1 MTFSGRALPD
11 ASALAERV
19 IARER
24 SALATALNL
33 LDDKRPEARACAG
46 ELLANLPE
54 DKVYRD
60 GHLIGLTGPPGVG
73 KSSLISALVKHWREQ
88 RRVVGILAVD
98 PSSAVSGGAL
108 LGDRLRMLSSDTDA
122 GVFVRSL
129 ACRGEVGGLSAETWP
144 MSLVMLASSDIV
156 LVETVGVGQKEIDVS
171 KLTDTTCFIAQ
182 PASGDTIQFL
192 KAGIMEVPHVLIVNK
207 EDVGLA
213 ARKTLTELQTSLGKH
228 AYADDWEV
236 PVLSASATHGTGID
250 AIVEAVEN
258 HRQWLLHQGTLC
270 TRRRSFQAQWIVKR
284 LREDFGRFGIEA
296 LGGEGRLIQNLV
308 TQGGSPFEHYDRLR
322 GTLVACWNSSPLM
335 AARGSR

>member
-1 MTFSGRALPD
+1 M
-11 ASALAERV
+11 
-19 IARER
+19 ARER

-46 ELLANLPE
+46 RLLANLPE
-54 DKVYRD
+54 DKVYHS

-73 KSSLISALVKHWREQ
+73 KSSLISALVERWRDQ
-88 RRVVGILAVD
+88 RRTVGILAVD
-98 PSSAVSGGAL
+98 PSSPVSGGAL
-108 LGDRLRMLSSDTDA
+108 LGDRLRMLSSSTDG
-122 GVFVRSL
+122 GVFIRSL

-144 MSLVMLASSDIV
+144 MSLVMLAASDIV

-207 EDVGLA
+207 QDVGLA
-213 ARKTLTELQTSLGKH
+213 ARKTLTELQASLGRNTH
-228 AYADDWEV
+228 NGGWDV
-236 PVLSASATHGTGID
+236 PVLSASATQGTGV
-250 AIVEAVEN
+250 AEIVEAVER
-258 HRQWLLHQGTLC
+258 HRQWLLHEGALSS
-270 TRRRSFQAQWIVKR
+270 RRRSFQAQWIVKR

-296 LGGEGRLIQNLV
+296 LGGESRLIEDLI

-322 GTLVACWNSSPLM
+322 DDLVARWS
-335 AARGSR
+335 